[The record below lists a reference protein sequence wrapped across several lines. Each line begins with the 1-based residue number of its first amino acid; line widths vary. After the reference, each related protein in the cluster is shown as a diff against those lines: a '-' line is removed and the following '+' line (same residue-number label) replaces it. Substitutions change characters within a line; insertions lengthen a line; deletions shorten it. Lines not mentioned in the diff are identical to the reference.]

1 LAEAVVTSIAALTRD
16 FASAPACLCYAAR
29 VKSILTIAV
38 SLWMICPVAAQELE
52 IDPDEVIQSVQG
64 WIEDNLDQKAL
75 DELGVDKDRVQRF
88 LGELRKR
95 FQGTYLYDLGALKET
110 SLQILPLLDQF
121 EETRPYAVWLR
132 SHLDYFDVSEEL
144 RREVK
149 PAPEKPRPARLPSPS
164 PILQRS
170 VWVREL
176 KDRSRPPLADIYA
189 GRLKEIFAAEKL
201 PPELVWVAEVE
212 SSFDPSAR
220 SPAGAA
226 GLFQLMPVTARGLN
240 LSTSLPDERLHPE
253 KSARAAA
260 RYLHRLYDRFG
271 DWRLALAAYNAG
283 ESRVESLLKKSKTRS
298 FDAIADRLPAE
309 TQMFV
314 PKVEAVLRRREGVA
328 LAELRLPDE

>member
-1 LAEAVVTSIAALTRD
+1 
-16 FASAPACLCYAAR
+16 
-29 VKSILTIAV
+29 VKSVLAIAV
-38 SLWMICPVAAQELE
+38 SLWATCPVAAQELE
-52 IDPDEVIQSVQG
+52 INPDEVIQSVQE
-64 WIEDNLDQKAL
+64 WIQENLDPNAL

-88 LGELRKR
+88 LAELRQR
-95 FQGTYLYDLGALKET
+95 FQGTYIYDLGALKET

-121 EETRPYAVWLR
+121 EETRPYAIWLR

-149 PAPEKPRPARLPSPS
+149 PPPEKPQPARLPNPS
-164 PILQRS
+164 PVLQRS

-176 KDRSRPPLADIYA
+176 KDRSRPPLADKYA
-189 GRLKEIFAAEKL
+189 ARLKEIFAAEKL
-201 PPELVWVAEVE
+201 PPELIWVAEVE

-253 KSARAAA
+253 KNARAAA

-283 ESRVESLLKKSKTRS
+283 ESRVESLLKKSRTQS

-328 LAELRLPDE
+328 LTGLRLPNE